1 MWIPYPRHQDPE
13 DLDAF
18 IGHNCP
24 LHVIRSDIVV
34 VGLHPAAARS
44 IRGMDHVLDDVAIRV
59 ENRPLYIVHHSN
71 EISKRPIIEHVRGR
85 PINGVDS
92 SSTLEE
98 IRHQDIAQV
107 VRRPGAELP
116 SHSGHHYQGPNGE
129 HYRAFLR
136 PGFAARSTEELDRFS
151 FWIAPLLIGKSRF
164 LVDHSSMI
172 QIAYHL
178 GQYAVELGDRKSVI
192 VQSLRRYDEPLV
204 TLVDRLRMTFGSI
217 QPDSGAVI
225 MSVNSSG
232 RLAKNRLLPAM
243 DRVGFR
249 NPSCIAI
256 ASTPNPPVF
265 PVESLT
271 TLEETFERRVSSDCH
286 ACKEGSTLIKVQEDS
301 YFLSLAAH
309 VQFSRIRRSDA
320 MPVADVVNR
329 YRGIGAF
336 KIHVTHTTGRHHAFY
351 VDLIPMLESVSFKD
365 RLNQCLRQ
373 LEDRPIDLIIHPD
386 HNSAE
391 RLAHMVADQLGIVDI
406 VRSDEDLQN
415 LCADDESKILN
426 AQNVCLVDDAVVT
439 GARLFGYR
447 SRLNEFCRDHSRV
460 ECELY
465 CVVGVLRPANAR
477 AVQGIG
483 DVVGDSATD
492 KRFFSVEKLFLP
504 CWDMTEC
511 PWCKELEILE
521 NASQGTRMTSVVEER
536 IEVLQGGAG
545 ITEDLF
551 VPWKGSS
558 AYDRARYW
566 RLGANS
572 IFGEVQGADLAISV
586 ASTIQSL
593 RSSHLKSNN
602 LWSETKLDEVF
613 QSPIAKV
620 LDPEYYIGRRFFEP
634 VLVASIFRALRP
646 HDVSPPSRDDLLS
659 RQFEVLLKNS
669 MYKHLHGEFA
679 LAIARKHLPIAF
691 RSLLPQCY
699 QSWL

>member
-13 DLDAF
+13 ELDSF
-18 IGHNCP
+18 IGHYCP

-34 VGLHPAAARS
+34 IGLHPSAAQS
-44 IRGMDHVLDDVAIRV
+44 IRELDHILDDVAIRV
-59 ENRPLYIVHHSN
+59 ENRPLYIVRHSN
-71 EISKRPIIEHVRGR
+71 EISKRPMIEHVRGK
-85 PINGVDS
+85 PISGVDS
-92 SSTLEE
+92 ASALEV

-107 VRRPGAELP
+107 VRRPGTELP

-136 PGFAARSTEELDRFS
+136 PGFASRSTEELDRFS

-178 GQYAVELGDRKSVI
+178 GEYAVEFGENKSVI
-192 VQSLRRYDEPLV
+192 VQSLRRYDESLD

-217 QPDSGAVI
+217 QADSGAVI
-225 MSVNSSG
+225 LSVNSSG

-243 DRVGFR
+243 DRVGFCE
-249 NPSCIAI
+249 PSCIAI

-271 TLEETFERRVSSDCH
+271 KLEWTFERRVPSDCD
-286 ACKEGSTLIKVQEDS
+286 ACKEGSTLIKIQEDS

-309 VQFSRIRRSDA
+309 VQFSRIKRSDA
-320 MPVADVVNR
+320 TPVADVVNR

-336 KIHVTHTTGRHHAFY
+336 RVHVTHSTGRHHAFY
-351 VDLIPMLESVSFKD
+351 VDLAPMLESDSFKH
-365 RLNQCLRQ
+365 RLSQCLRQ
-373 LEDRPIDLIIHPD
+373 LQDRPIDLIIHPD
-386 HNSAE
+386 HDTAE
-391 RLAHMVADQLGIVDI
+391 RLAHMVADQLGIGNI
-406 VRSDEDLQN
+406 VKSDEDLRN
-415 LCADDESKILN
+415 LSADDESKILG
-426 AQNVCLVDDAVVT
+426 AGNVCLVDDAVVT

-447 SRLNEFCRDHSRV
+447 SRLNEFCRNHRHL
-460 ECELY
+460 EYQLY
-465 CVVGVLRPANAR
+465 CVVGVSRPVSGR
-477 AVQGIG
+477 AAQGIG

-492 KRFFSVEKLFLP
+492 KRFFSVEQLFLP
-504 CWDMTEC
+504 CWDITDC
-511 PWCKELEILE
+511 PWCKEFEILE
-521 NASQGTRMTSVVEER
+521 NASQRVRMAGVVEER
-536 IEVLQGGAG
+536 IKVLDGDAG

-551 VPWKGSS
+551 VPWNGSS
-558 AYDRARYW
+558 AYGRARYW

-593 RSSHLKSNN
+593 RSSRLRSNN
-602 LWSETKLDEVF
+602 SWSESKLDEVF

-620 LDPEYYIGRRFFEP
+620 LDPEFYIGRRFFEP

-646 HDVSPPSRDDLLS
+646 HDILPPSRDDLLL
-659 RQFEVLLKNS
+659 RKFEMLFKNS
-669 MYKHLHGEFA
+669 TYKHLHGEFA
-679 LAIARKHLPIAF
+679 LAIARKQLPIGF
-691 RSLLPQCY
+691 RSLLPRCY